1 VTAEAAPPATEARGR
16 CHCGRVRFVARF
28 PSRFNA
34 HCHCASC
41 RRAHGAAF
49 VTWVGFPSA
58 QVSITEGA
66 ELLAAHESSPGTFR
80 RFCSACGTKMLFESA
95 RWPGETH
102 VTLAAFD
109 DPVDREPAVHA
120 FASEHVRWLPFELPA
135 T

>member
-1 VTAEAAPPATEARGR
+1 MTEAAAPATEARGR

-41 RRAHGAAF
+41 RHAHGAAF
-49 VTWVGFPSA
+49 VTWVGFPSG

-95 RWPGETH
+95 RWPGEMH
-102 VTLAAFD
+102 ITLAAFD
-109 DPVDREPAVHA
+109 DPVDREPSVHA

>member
-1 VTAEAAPPATEARGR
+1 MSGAARGR
-16 CHCGRVRFVARF
+16 CHCGAVRFVARF

-34 HCHCASC
+34 HCHCESC

-58 QVSITEGA
+58 QVEIEQGA
-66 ELLAAHESSPGTFR
+66 SLLKAHESSPGTQR
-80 RFCSACGTKMLFESA
+80 SFCTHCGTKLFFSSQ

-109 DPVDREPAVHA
+109 EPVDREPSGHA
-120 FASEHVRWLPFELPA
+120 FANEHVAWLPFTPPGE
-135 T
+135 